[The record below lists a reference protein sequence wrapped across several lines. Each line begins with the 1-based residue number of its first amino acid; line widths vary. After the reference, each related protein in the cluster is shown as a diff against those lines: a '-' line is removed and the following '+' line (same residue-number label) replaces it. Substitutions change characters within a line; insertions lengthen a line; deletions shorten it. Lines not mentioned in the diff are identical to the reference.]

1 MGGGRPR
8 TKSNPRSN
16 SGRSMTYVRRQ
27 CSTRFVPRWLLTR
40 DRQPLGSSPNHAHAT
55 EDNTPCWGESAVATR
70 VLTQLL
76 HLGNYASTLPPTGE
90 QRVREGASR
99 PRITTRVVATRGCTS
114 HHGVEPSGCTSHTGL
129 PPLFEPSIA
138 TRGGVGT
145 TITTRAGVATRGSH
159 GIKTQLVTVV
169 AGRLRVAT
177 RYFPPGFEPRG
188 WHTNREGERAILV
201 SHLAIS
207 RRDPKRLAPRSRL
220 EEGAD
225 HSTLTLHN
233 R

>member
-16 SGRSMTYVRRQ
+16 SGRFVTYVRRQ
-27 CSTRFVPRWLLTR
+27 CGFYTVCTTLASTR

-70 VLTQLL
+70 VLTQWLY
-76 HLGNYASTLPPTGE
+76 LGNYACTLPPTGE
-90 QRVREGASR
+90 QRIRVRRR

-114 HHGVEPSGCTSHTGL
+114 HHGVEPSGCTSHHGL

-145 TITTRAGVATRGSH
+145 TITTRGGVATRGS
-159 GIKTQLVTVV
+159 
-169 AGRLRVAT
+169 
-177 RYFPPGFEPRG
+177 RYFPPGFEPR
-188 WHTNREGERAILV
+188 
-201 SHLAIS
+201 
-207 RRDPKRLAPRSRL
+207 PAPVFL
-220 EEGAD
+220 PYGY
-225 HSTLTLHN
+225 
-233 R
+233 